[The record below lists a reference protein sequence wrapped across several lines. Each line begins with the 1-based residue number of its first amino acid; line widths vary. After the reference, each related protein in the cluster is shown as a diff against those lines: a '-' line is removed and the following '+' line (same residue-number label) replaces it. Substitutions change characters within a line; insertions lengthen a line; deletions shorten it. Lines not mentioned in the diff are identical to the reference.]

1 MLDHDKNVYTSLAT
15 FSLTSAGG
23 SAVDPTDIGADNE
36 TAAVSNLTAEQLPS
50 FFSSTAKIVVSKG
63 EKELFYDVKIDK
75 TLPGASGTTAIA
87 YVDATAVAN
96 YIPPNLNPG
105 TTAVTVAYV
114 TPGVTGNVV
123 YYTRYD
129 LIGAFYLQVSLNS
142 NLVDIIK
149 PCVESNKKISVIGGN
164 GFFTI
169 NGYFTYLMY
178 GISSLPYPILINIP
192 YLITTAATAFNE
204 SNLIPLV
211 LTSTLLDPYSPSLNN
226 SLIAPFLPYGITD
239 YSISNF
245 FFVSNTITSI
255 SVSYNYTATASDVCH
270 PPFKYLLR
278 PTDVVQGTEFGIY
291 TTLPVDEFKE
301 GNFDLSITSTTT
313 GENYLFCKKDLQFKC
328 AKLLGQPGIKSLISF
343 PYWIPALQPDTY
355 FTSIL
360 WRGQAYD
367 LGNFT
372 ISQQAVLN

>member
-23 SAVDPTDIGADNE
+23 SAVDPSDIEYSNE
-36 TAAVSNLTAEQLPS
+36 IAAVSNLTAEQLPS

-75 TLPGASGTTAIA
+75 TLPGASGTTALA
-87 YVDATAVAN
+87 YVDATAIAN

-123 YYTRYD
+123 YYNINQ
-129 LIGAFYLQVSLNS
+129 LSPQPYLQVSLNS

-164 GFFTI
+164 GFFAI
-169 NGYFTYLMY
+169 NGYTTYLLY
-178 GISSLPYPILINIP
+178 GITSLPYPILVNIP
-192 YLITTAATAFNE
+192 YLYTTDTIAFNE
-204 SNLIPLV
+204 SNLVPLIQQ
-211 LTSTLLDPYSPSLNN
+211 TSSFIVAG
-226 SLIAPFLPYGITD
+226 LINPFVAPFLPYGITD
-239 YSISNF
+239 YSITNYS
-245 FFVSNTITSI
+245 FVSNTITSI

>member
-1 MLDHDKNVYTSLAT
+1 MLDQDKNVYTSLAT

-23 SAVDPTDIGADNE
+23 SAVDPSDIGSGNE
-36 TAAVSNLTAEQLPS
+36 IAAVSNLAAEQLPS

-75 TLPGASGTTAIA
+75 TLPGASGTTVLA
-87 YVDATAVAN
+87 YVDATAIAN

-123 YYTRYD
+123 YYNINQ
-129 LIGAFYLQVSLNS
+129 LSPQPYLRVSLNS
-142 NLVDIIK
+142 NLVDIIR
-149 PCVESNKKISVIGGN
+149 PCVEGNKKVSVIGGN

-169 NGYFTYLMY
+169 NGYATYLLY
-178 GISSLPYPILINIP
+178 GITSLPYPILVNVP
-192 YLITTAATAFNE
+192 YLITTGVIAFNE
-204 SNLIPLV
+204 SNLIPFVFTPSILNPS
-211 LTSTLLDPYSPSLNN
+211 LASLNN

-239 YSISNF
+239 YSITNYS
-245 FFVSNTITSI
+245 FVSNTITSI